1 MDGLPVMSQSDRH
14 RPAAP
19 DRFNRQP
26 EAHDGTTP
34 LAIDQGSAMTDLSP
48 LIQAG
53 GPASLPYH
61 DPVFPDRTLVLHSA
75 GPERHDPATPVLFV
89 HHGVAR
95 NGRDYR
101 DYWIDH
107 ARELGLFVVSIE
119 FPEASF
125 PEYLW
130 YNFGNL
136 HEKDGSPN
144 PPEQWSFG
152 IIPRLFDAL
161 RAQGITTRETY
172 GQFGH
177 SAGGQLV
184 HRMLS
189 FGYRDRVAVA
199 VSANAGTYAMPDLS
213 IPWPFGLGEVGL
225 TDETLRQ
232 VLAFP
237 ITVMA
242 GTQDI
247 KTTGRFFP
255 KGPRSNRQGAT
266 RYERAH
272 NYVRMG
278 HQVAAELGV
287 TCAWRVIDVPGV
299 GHQGRGMSHAAAPLI
314 ARVLHDSPARIQRD
328 SPARI
333 QRDSPAR

>member
-1 MDGLPVMSQSDRH
+1 
-14 RPAAP
+14 
-19 DRFNRQP
+19 
-26 EAHDGTTP
+26 
-34 LAIDQGSAMTDLSP
+34 MTDLSP
-48 LIQAG
+48 LVTAG
-53 GPASLPYH
+53 PTASLDYH
-61 DPVFPDRTLVLHSA
+61 DPVFPERTLTLHVVR
-75 GPERHDPATPVLFV
+75 PDRHRPDTPVLFV

-101 DYWIDH
+101 DYWVDH
-107 ARELGLFVVSIE
+107 ARDLDLFVVSIE
-119 FPEASF
+119 FPQATF

-136 HEKDGSPN
+136 HEQNGTPN
-144 PPEQWSFG
+144 PRQLWSFG
-152 IIPRLFDAL
+152 IIPRLFEAL
-161 RAQGITTRETY
+161 RTQGITTRQTY

-199 VSANAGTYAMPDLS
+199 ISANAGTYAMPDLS
-213 IPWPFGLGEVGL
+213 VPWPFGLGATEI
-225 TDETLRQ
+225 DPDRLREIL
-232 VLAFP
+232 VFP

-242 GTQDI
+242 GTEDVR
-247 KTTGRFFP
+247 TTGRYFP

-272 NYVRMG
+272 NYVRAG
-278 HQVAAELGV
+278 QAAAATLGV

-299 GHQGRGMSHAAAPLI
+299 GHQGRGMSHAAAPV
-314 ARVLHDSPARIQRD
+314 AAAALHA
-328 SPARI
+328 AG
-333 QRDSPAR
+333 